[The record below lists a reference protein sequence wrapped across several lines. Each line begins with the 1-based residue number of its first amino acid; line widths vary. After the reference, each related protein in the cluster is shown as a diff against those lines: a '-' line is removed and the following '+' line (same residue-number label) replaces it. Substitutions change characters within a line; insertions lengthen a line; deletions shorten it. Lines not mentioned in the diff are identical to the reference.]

1 MENYYKIGKLTLKA
15 FLIYLLASLCMFAT
29 LFMVAYWCY
38 EFGLNEDLSIVTY
51 SESTE
56 GKDKIYPTMSM
67 CLQNPFKKDRLTEY
81 GVNQSIYLEF
91 LIGIFFSKKCQQ
103 SILTM
108 FPLT

>member
-1 MENYYKIGKLTLKA
+1 MKDNIKSI
-15 FLIYLLASLCMFAT
+15 FMCLIASLYMFAT
-29 LFMVAYWCY
+29 LFMVTYWCY

-91 LIGIFFSKKCQQ
+91 LKGNFFSKKKCQQ
-103 SILTM
+103 LILTM
-108 FPLT
+108 LPLT